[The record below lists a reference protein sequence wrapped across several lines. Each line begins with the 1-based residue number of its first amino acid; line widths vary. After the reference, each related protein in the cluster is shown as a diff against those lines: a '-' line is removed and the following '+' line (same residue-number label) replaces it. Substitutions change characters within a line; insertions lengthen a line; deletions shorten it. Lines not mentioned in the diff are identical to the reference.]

1 MIAKLAVATV
11 GITMMFGGLYLLIQ
25 QMKKGAGSMHQQM
38 LTMAGMC
45 IIAALALF
53 MAGFG
58 GNVTSINAID
68 GEIDA
73 DNDLAYDD
81 DADQLESAR
90 NSWDAANSGWG
101 MMPVMWGLGMILV
114 GLTAFMMKRP
124 EGIEYVW
131 SLLMPVGLGFTLAPV
146 LNDPAF
152 FDVIFPVTMLTH
164 IVIGGLMIS
173 GKLTALGAV
182 EEGA

>member
-1 MIAKLAVATV
+1 
-11 GITMMFGGLYLLIQ
+11 
-25 QMKKGAGSMHQQM
+25 
-38 LTMAGMC
+38 
-45 IIAALALF
+45 
-53 MAGFG
+53 
-58 GNVTSINAID
+58 
-68 GEIDA
+68 
-73 DNDLAYDD
+73 
-81 DADQLESAR
+81 
-90 NSWDAANSGWG
+90 
-101 MMPVMWGLGMILV
+101 MWGLGMILI

-173 GKLTALGAV
+173 GKLTAPGAA